1 MIETNI
7 TNLEINELTEEQY
20 KSAKESGTL
29 NSDAFYMTPSS
40 ESVITPISQGGT
52 NARTAQEARTN
63 LGFEYGTENPT
74 HIPTTGDG
82 AIYFKIDN
90 EEASV
95 TPIEEG
101 GTGAVTGHEALV
113 NLGAIDYIV
122 EQGTSDIWTY
132 RKWNSGV
139 AECWISTPISVIG
152 STASGALSGGYYA
165 QLNSPPFGYLPI
177 KFVTYPSITCSG
189 RLGTGLGILNAALSI
204 NASGTTVADVFCWG
218 NQSSTSINDIS
229 IEIKGRWK

>member
-20 KSAKESGTL
+20 SNAKESGSL

-40 ESVITPISQGGT
+40 ESIIIPISQGGT
-52 NARTAQEARTN
+52 NAQTAQEARTN

-90 EEASV
+90 EEVSV
-95 TPIEEG
+95 IPIEEG
-101 GTGAVTGHEALV
+101 GTSAVTGHEALV
-113 NLGAIDYIV
+113 NLGAIDYVV
-122 EQGTSDIWTY
+122 EQGTSGIWTY

-139 AECWISTPISVIG
+139 AECWGHYST
-152 STASGALSGGYYA
+152 TETHYTTLSPFTGYYGYCYFIENFFIA
-165 QLNSPPFGYLPI
+165 PPNVQYTG
-177 KFVTYPSITCSG
+177 KCGSG
-189 RLGTGLGILNAALSI
+189 FTIAALGGRQDSKDFFVWYLLSTQ
-204 NASGTTVADVFCWG
+204 SG
-218 NQSSTSINDIS
+218 STSIDID
-229 IEIKGRWK
+229 IQAKGRWK

>member
-40 ESVITPISQGGT
+40 ESVITPIYQGGT
-52 NARTAQEARTN
+52 NAQTAQEARTN

-90 EEASV
+90 KDDGV
-95 TPIEEG
+95 LPIEEG
-101 GTGAVTGHEALV
+101 GTGAITGHEALV
-113 NLGAIDYIV
+113 NLGAIDYVV
-122 EQGTSDIWTY
+122 EQGTSGIWTY
-132 RKWNSGV
+132 RKWNSGI
-139 AECWISTPISVIG
+139 AECWAKPHTTTFVADG
-152 STASGALSGGYYA
+152 SLMGGY
-165 QLNSPPFGYLPI
+165 LFRGGYS
-177 KFVTYPSITCSG
+177 FPSGLFIDAPEGYVNGHT
-189 RLGTGLGILNAALSI
+189 GTGVGWGEFRNPSKEGFTAYICGNQNI
-204 NASGTTVADVFCWG
+204 TTTVITGMRA
-218 NQSSTSINDIS
+218 T
-229 IEIKGRWK
+229 GRWK